1 MPTKPHIV
9 PTTNSKVALET
20 TIVNVCGKAKQTND
34 TIDWI
39 LRLTTVTPQ
48 SNVHTFQ
55 VIISE
60 AKTHFLSH
68 APGSGHITLVVVKS
82 VANPKM
88 SMQRLSRRWMTNLL
102 HCLGGTHSTAKRWSC
117 QPSLPKKEK
126 GLSAPRIFRGELLL
140 CRKSAH
146 RIYVWY
152 IYLHL
157 SEILAKCR

>member
-60 AKTHFLSH
+60 AIFTNFLS
-68 APGSGHITLVVVKS
+68 
-82 VANPKM
+82 
-88 SMQRLSRRWMTNLL
+88 
-102 HCLGGTHSTAKRWSC
+102 
-117 QPSLPKKEK
+117 
-126 GLSAPRIFRGELLL
+126 PREVDT
-140 CRKSAH
+140 SP
-146 RIYVWY
+146 
-152 IYLHL
+152 
-157 SEILAKCR
+157 